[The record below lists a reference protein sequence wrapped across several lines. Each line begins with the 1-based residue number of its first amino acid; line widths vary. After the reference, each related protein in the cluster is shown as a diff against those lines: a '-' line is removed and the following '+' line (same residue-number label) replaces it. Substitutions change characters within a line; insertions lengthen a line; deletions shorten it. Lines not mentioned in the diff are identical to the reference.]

1 MKHTDDIN
9 GLIKWLDEEVEKHRE
24 KENTEPT
31 TWGRGFENGAM
42 TECILL
48 KQKIRQLISK

>member
-1 MKHTDDIN
+1 MKYSDDIN
-9 GLIKWLDEEVEKHRE
+9 GLIKWLDEEVEKHKG
-24 KENTEPT
+24 KENAEPT